1 VSRPRTER
9 GRPIKTPTV
18 LKRRS
23 IRLKGYDYAQPGAYF
38 VTICVRDRACL
49 LGEVVDGDV
58 VFSHIGEIAH
68 ETWADVPGHFP
79 NVSIDTFVVMPNH
92 VHGIISID
100 DDPCRGGVTPP
111 LHDELHIV
119 RPTVTPPLREEPHI
133 ARPTATPPL
142 HEELHIVRPTVT
154 PPLHEELHIARP
166 TATPSLREEPHIVR
180 PTLGQIVA
188 YYKYRGTKRI
198 NALQGTP
205 GIPFWQRGYY
215 EHVIRDDAELE
226 RVREYILYNPLN
238 WATDEDH
245 PNR

>member
-1 VSRPRTER
+1 
-9 GRPIKTPTV
+9 
-18 LKRRS
+18 
-23 IRLKGYDYAQPGAYF
+23 
-38 VTICVRDRACL
+38 
-49 LGEVVDGDV
+49 
-58 VFSHIGEIAH
+58 
-68 ETWADVPGHFP
+68 
-79 NVSIDTFVVMPNH
+79 
-92 VHGIISID
+92 
-100 DDPCRGGVTPP
+100 
-111 LHDELHIV
+111 V
-119 RPTVTPPLREEPHI
+119 RPTVTPPLGEEPHI

-142 HEELHIVRPTVT
+142 HEELHVVRPTVT
-154 PPLHEELHIARP
+154 PPLGEEPHIARP